1 MRWQTLR
8 NWRTLSTR
16 LILFGPIELRVNTK
30 NKVKCFK
37 FSFDFPEGF
46 RLFLITFP
54 PVPQFTRMLHCQM
67 QILWQNLCY
76 HRGPPPLFFND
87 LFLSGFSRPPFVA
100 GHCFIFFFSRNWDA
114 QLRAMPISGF
124 RSIVLVPLPGSAC
137 NRSLDKRTPRYTQD
151 GRVCVCHSF
160 AVPPSFDV
168 VASGRILMKF
178 GCALLIF
185 PFVFFGPFFFKK

>member
-1 MRWQTLR
+1 
-8 NWRTLSTR
+8 
-16 LILFGPIELRVNTK
+16 
-30 NKVKCFK
+30 
-37 FSFDFPEGF
+37 
-46 RLFLITFP
+46 
-54 PVPQFTRMLHCQM
+54 
-67 QILWQNLCY
+67 
-76 HRGPPPLFFND
+76 
-87 LFLSGFSRPPFVA
+87 
-100 GHCFIFFFSRNWDA
+100 
-114 QLRAMPISGF
+114 MPISGF

-185 PFVFFGPFFFKK
+185 PFVFFGPFFFEIGTSALQLHSKCGICLFLFYRCV